1 MKIYPLNTGNFKL
14 DGGAMFGVV
23 PKSLWSRTNPA
34 DANNM
39 CDWSMRSMLIEDG
52 DRLILIDTGMG
63 DKQSEKFFSH
73 YYMSGDDSLIGNI
86 HKLGFSQHDI
96 TDVFL
101 THLHF
106 DHCGGAVEWN
116 KDRTGFLPVFK
127 NAIYWSTESHWKW
140 ATEPNPREKAS
151 FLSENILPLQE
162 SGQLKFVNRTGN
174 FTKDVFQNF
183 DVLFV
188 DGHTESMMIPHIQY
202 QGKTVV
208 FMADLLPSVGHIP
221 LPYVMG
227 YDTRPLLT
235 MSEKEIFLNTAVE
248 KDYVLFLEHDSV
260 NQLCTLQ
267 ETEKGVRLKETF
279 DFNGL
284 FS

>member
-1 MKIYPLNTGNFKL
+1 MKIHPLNTGNFKL

-23 PKSLWSRTNPA
+23 PKMVWQKTNPA
-34 DANNM
+34 DQNNL

-52 DRLILIDTGMG
+52 DRLILIDAGIG

-73 YYMSGDDSLIGNI
+73 YYLSGNDSLIGNL
-86 HKLGFSQHDI
+86 KQLGFSPDDV

-106 DHCGGAVEWN
+106 DHCGGAIQWN
-116 KDRTGFLPVFK
+116 KDRTGFEPVFK
-127 NAIYWSTESHWKW
+127 KALYWSTENHWQW
-140 ATEPNPREKAS
+140 ATVPNPREKAS
-151 FLSENILPLQE
+151 FLSENILPIQE
-162 SGQLKFVNRTGN
+162 SGQLKFIERTGD
-174 FTKDVFQNF
+174 FTKNIFPNF

-202 QGKTVV
+202 KGKTLV

-235 MSEKEIFLNTAVE
+235 MTEKEKFLHLATE
-248 KDYVLFLEHDSV
+248 QEFVLFLEHDSV
-260 NQLCTLQ
+260 NECCTLQ
-267 ETEKGVRLKETF
+267 MTEKGPRLGETF
-279 DFNGL
+279 RFTDL
-284 FS
+284 F